1 MMLFAAEMLHDYL
14 KVYYTDYELNLP
26 RSFLMVILDNLHG
39 LNSPR
44 RPLKFYDCSFL
55 LRWSYWRTSKIFAFF
70 L

>member
-55 LRWSYWRTSKIFAFF
+55 LR
-70 L
+70 